1 MAQSA
6 SPGLSK
12 DLTFLI
18 MQCLDEDKYK
28 EALHKLEQE
37 SGNYFNLKY
46 FEELLLA
53 GCWQEVEKYLSGFT
67 KLDDNRYSVKIF
79 FEIRKQKYLEAL
91 DKQDRAKAVEI
102 LVNDLKIFASF
113 NEDLY
118 KEITHLLTLNNFRD
132 NAQLSAYA
140 DVRTARAIMAQEL
153 KKLVE
158 ANPSFREK
166 LQFPNLKHS
175 RLRMLINQSL
185 NWQHSLCPHPKQNP
199 DIKTLF
205 VDHTCRNSN
214 DPFAQLAANGQT
226 QQAQLMGSL
235 QKADVFSPIS
245 INGSFQPPLAPVPI
259 QPPLSTWMSIPPNVN
274 HLAASAG
281 GIGFGSPSNPASFL
295 NSPANSEDLFKMRFP
310 GVSDRVMM
318 PGINPGQTQSTAFN
332 AIDEFPK
339 AVARTMNQ
347 GSAPTS
353 MDFHPVHQ
361 TILLVGTNVGDISV
375 WEISS
380 REKLVSRSFQPW
392 NMGASSMILKA
403 TLVKD
408 PSVSVKRVLWSPDGS
423 LFGVAYSKHMMQLY
437 AYFGGG
443 DLRQH
448 LEIDA
453 HVGSVNDLAFCN
465 PTKQLCVITCG
476 DDKAI
481 KVWDAAT
488 GSKLYTFVGH
498 DAPVHSVCPH
508 SKEHVHFV
516 FSTSVDGQIKAWLYE
531 VVGPRVNYDAPSHSS
546 TTMVYSADGKRLF
559 SCGTSKDGESHVV
572 EWSENEGTIKRNYQ
586 GFQKKS
592 LGVVQF
598 DTTRNKFLAV
608 GDDYTIKVWD
618 MDNVNL
624 LGTIDAEGGLPA
636 TPRIRFNKEG
646 SLLAVS
652 ANDNRIKVLAT
663 TEGLRLMRS
672 YENLSLIASI
682 NAPEKNGSTRNMEDK
697 KPRLAEEVS
706 TAKIWKLTEISESAQ
721 LQSLRLSTT
730 MVKTDKISRL
740 VYTNSGNA
748 ILALASNGI
757 HLLWRWQR
765 VDHSSS
771 AKATTKVTPQLTQ
784 PSSGI
789 QMINDL
795 TGAKPEDA
803 VPCFALSKNDSYVMS
818 VSGGKISLFNLMT
831 FKTMTTFMSPP
842 PVVTCLA
849 FHPEDNNIVAV
860 GFDDSTIH
868 IYNVRID
875 EVKIKLKGHSKRVTG
890 LAFSHLL
897 KTLVSSGADAQIIV
911 WSSDK
916 WERQKNSFLQI
927 PAGTTPTAMFGT
939 HVQYH
944 KDQNHFLVVHE
955 TQIAVYETLKLECQ
969 KKWVIGESSAP
980 ISYATFSCDSQL
992 VYASFLDG
1000 TVRVFAASNLQVQC
1014 QINPNAYLPPNA
1026 SSATYSLVVAAN
1038 PQDPN
1043 QFAVGLTDGAIAIFE
1058 PLESGDKWGVPPPGD
1073 NGCFN
1078 TTTSANGSSLDQPQS

>member
-1 MAQSA
+1 MATPSA
-6 SPGLSK
+6 TTTTLTK

-18 MQCLDEDKYK
+18 MQFLDEDKWK
-28 EALHKLEQE
+28 DTLHRLQQE
-37 SGNYFNLKY
+37 SGYFFDMKY
-46 FEELLLA
+46 FEELLLE
-53 GCWQEVEKYLSGFT
+53 GNWNEVEKYLSGFT
-67 KLDDNRYSVKIF
+67 KVDDNRYSMKIF

-91 DKQDRAKAVEI
+91 DRHDRAAAVDI
-102 LVNDLKIFASF
+102 LVKDLKVFAGF

-118 KEITHLLTLNNFRD
+118 KEITQLLTLNNFRD

-140 DVRTARAIMAQEL
+140 DIRTARAIMAQEL

-166 LQFPNLKHS
+166 LQFPSIKSS
-175 RLRMLINQSL
+175 RLRTLINQSL
-185 NWQHSLCPHPKQNP
+185 NWQHSLCPNPKQNP
-199 DIKTLF
+199 EIKTLF
-205 VDHTCRNSN
+205 VDHTCRHSN
-214 DPFAQLAANGQT
+214 DPFAHLAANGQA
-226 QQAQLMGSL
+226 QQMGAV
-235 QKADVFSPIS
+235 QRADGFIPIGV
-245 INGSFQPPLAPVPI
+245 NGSFQPPIAPVPI
-259 QPPLSTWMSIPPNVN
+259 PPPLSTWTSIPPSVN
-274 HLAASAG
+274 QLAASAG
-281 GIGFGSPSNPASFL
+281 GIGFGSPANPASYL
-295 NSPANSEDLFKMRFP
+295 NSPANPEDLFRTRFP
-310 GVSDRVMM
+310 GVSDRVIL
-318 PGINPGQTQSTAFN
+318 PGVNPVHVPSPAFN

-339 AVARTMNQ
+339 AVARILNQ
-347 GSAPTS
+347 GSVPTS
-353 MDFHPVHQ
+353 MDFHPLQQ
-361 TILLVGTNVGDISV
+361 TILLVGTSMGDISV
-375 WEISS
+375 WEVSS

-392 NMGASSMILKA
+392 DMGASSMILKA

-437 AYFGGG
+437 GYFGG
-443 DLRQH
+443 DDVRQH

-488 GSKLYTFVGH
+488 GSKLYTFEGH
-498 DAPVHSVCPH
+498 EAPVHSVCPH

-531 VVGPRVNYDAPSHSS
+531 VVGSRVNYDAPSLSC

-572 EWSENEGTIKRNYQ
+572 EWNENEGTIKRNYQ
-586 GFQKKS
+586 GFQKQS

-598 DTTRNKFLAV
+598 DTTRNKYLAV
-608 GDDYTIKVWD
+608 GDDYAIKVWD
-618 MDNVNL
+618 MDNINL
-624 LGTIDAEGGLPA
+624 LATIDAEGGLLA

-663 TEGLRLMRS
+663 TDGLRLMRN
-672 YENLSLIASI
+672 YESLSLIASR
-682 NAPEKNGSTRNMEDK
+682 NAPEKNGSTRSMEDNK
-697 KPRLAEEVS
+697 KPKLTEELKP
-706 TAKIWKLTEISESAQ
+706 AKIWKPTEISETAR
-721 LQSLRLSTT
+721 LRSLRLSTT
-730 MVKTDKISRL
+730 TVKTDKISRL

-748 ILALASNGI
+748 ILALSSNGT
-757 HLLWRWQR
+757 HLLWRWPQADR
-765 VDHSSS
+765 STIG
-771 AKATTKVTPQLTQ
+771 KATTSVTPKFVEQA
-784 PSSGI
+784 SGI
-789 QMINDL
+789 LMINDL

-803 VPCFALSKNDSYVMS
+803 IPCFALSKNDSYVMS
-818 VSGGKISLFNLMT
+818 ASGGKISLFNLMT

-875 EVKIKLKGHSKRVTG
+875 EVRIKLKGHSKRVTG
-890 LAFSHLL
+890 LVFSQLL
-897 KTLVSSGADAQIIV
+897 KTLVSSGADAQIVV

-916 WERQKNSFLQI
+916 WERQKNSFLQV
-927 PAGTTPTAMFGT
+927 PAWTTPTALFGT
-939 HVQYH
+939 HLQYQ

-955 TQIAVYETLKLECQ
+955 TQLAVYETLRLECQ
-969 KKWVIGESSAP
+969 KKWVVGESSAP

-1000 TVRVFAASNLQVQC
+1000 TVCVFAASNLQMQC
-1014 QINPNAYLPPNA
+1014 QINPYAYLPPNV
-1026 SSATYSLVVAAN
+1026 SSATYPLVIAAN
-1038 PQDPN
+1038 PQEPN
-1043 QFAVGLTDGAIAIFE
+1043 QFAVGLTDGAVVMFE
-1058 PLESGDKWGVPPPGD
+1058 PLESGDKWGVLPPAD
-1073 NGCFN
+1073 NGCFHAS
-1078 TTTSANGSSLDQPQS
+1078 TSANGSSLELQS